1 MAELLKYN
9 NPHERDSLIK
19 FYARGHKYE
28 IVTDPKSKYTS
39 VTTWNHKHF
48 PKFDADAIIENMFK
62 SKGWGPEHKY
72 WGQSAEQ
79 IKALWKSS
87 GDASSGAGTDM
98 HESIE
103 HFMNNEFVT
112 PNCNYTHN
120 DIYNHYQSC
129 IINPELIHDN
139 DSEYG
144 IIKKDEPKEWTY
156 FLKFVKDHP
165 EFKPYRTEW
174 MIFDEDL
181 KIAGS
186 IDMVYENP
194 DGTLSIYDWKRSKD
208 ISKINGWNK
217 FAINPLICH
226 IPDANF
232 WHYALQLNTYKAI
245 LERKYGKTV
254 TKLCLVRLH
263 PDIEEE
269 TYELLEVPILTKE
282 ISDLFEEREKE
293 VCL

>member
-1 MAELLKYN
+1 MSLKI
-9 NPHERDSLIK
+9 NPVLERRNIHERDSEIK

-28 IVTDPKSKYTS
+28 IITDPKSKYTS

-48 PKFDADAIIENMFK
+48 PKFDADAIIANMFK

-72 WGQSAEQ
+72 WGQTAEQ
-79 IKALWKSS
+79 IKASWKSN
-87 GDASSGAGTDM
+87 GDAVSGAGTNL
-98 HESIE
+98 HERIE
-103 HFMNNEFVT
+103 DFMNNNWLEGV
-112 PNCNYTHN
+112 YSQKELYE
-120 DIYNHYQSC
+120 IYKC
-129 IINPELIHDN
+129 DF
-139 DSEYG
+139 
-144 IIKKDEPKEWTY
+144 KDKVDEAVEWEY
-156 FLKFVKDHP
+156 FLKFVENHP
-165 EFKPYRTEW
+165 ELTPYRTEW

-217 FAINPLICH
+217 FALNPLICH
-226 IPDANF
+226 MPDSNF
-232 WHYALQLNTYKAI
+232 WHYALQLNTYKGI
-245 LERKYGKTV
+245 LERKYGKKV

-263 PDIEEE
+263 PDIKEE

-282 ISDLFEEREKE
+282 IKELFEERQKE
-293 VCL
+293 VSS